1 MADSVLTYQ
10 WTNDWM
16 ITPITPG
23 VLQNGEKPPQTI
35 LDHKWLLVMSGV
47 VSGPQDP
54 TLDPGTFS
62 GGDFAVLKG
71 GPQPNWLGQT
81 TSFIPGGNLNG
92 IGSTISLDSYQGD
105 GPLYWAYHNYS
116 FPTPPFPVADNG
128 GQSGTHL
135 GFSVDQMVSYV
146 GLNGIYDQAQSVNA
160 GYAVKEW
167 RPRPYLTGGDAY
179 SNGANTINN
188 IFTGIDVDIGVRDN
202 DAWILKLGFYITLL
216 GKIVLLAD

>member
-92 IGSTISLDSYQGD
+92 IGSTYSLDSYRGKDHYTGRTTTIHFQRRRFR
-105 GPLYWAYHNYS
+105 WQ
-116 FPTPPFPVADNG
+116 T
-128 GQSGTHL
+128 
-135 GFSVDQMVSYV
+135 
-146 GLNGIYDQAQSVNA
+146 
-160 GYAVKEW
+160 
-167 RPRPYLTGGDAY
+167 TGGSRGRTSDFQ
-179 SNGANTINN
+179 SIKWC
-188 IFTGIDVDIGVRDN
+188 R
-202 DAWILKLGFYITLL
+202 TL
-216 GKIVLLAD
+216 A

>member
-1 MADSVLTYQ
+1 M
-10 WTNDWM
+10 
-16 ITPITPG
+16 
-23 VLQNGEKPPQTI
+23 
-35 LDHKWLLVMSGV
+35 
-47 VSGPQDP
+47 
-54 TLDPGTFS
+54 
-62 GGDFAVLKG
+62 
-71 GPQPNWLGQT
+71 
-81 TSFIPGGNLNG
+81 
-92 IGSTISLDSYQGD
+92 
-105 GPLYWAYHNYS
+105 
-116 FPTPPFPVADNG
+116 ADNG

-146 GLNGIYDQAQSVNA
+146 GLNGIYDQAPVGNA

-179 SNGANTINN
+179 SNGANKINN

>member
-1 MADSVLTYQ
+1 
-10 WTNDWM
+10 
-16 ITPITPG
+16 
-23 VLQNGEKPPQTI
+23 
-35 LDHKWLLVMSGV
+35 MSGV